1 MNSWKRISGSSLRK
15 SILANLCGVGV
26 QLLNQILLVPLFLR
40 LWDVKLY
47 GDWIVISA
55 ISSFFFMSDAGL
67 NSVTSN
73 RFTISFS
80 SGRKEECRSLLANN
94 YLLIV
99 VVGSLSLLGS
109 LGYVLS
115 WNIVSSLGLHQLD
128 RWEASYVFVMLILQV
143 FLGMGSSV
151 IDVIYRA
158 SSLNHKMVNL
168 GNVGRLVEFFVI
180 LLSLVLHLRLW
191 QMVTIYLLPRCLI
204 FFYKAVDTRKYFAY
218 SFHFGDVDIPL
229 LKSMI
234 FPSLTFMAFPAG
246 NAIVYQGFTLLV
258 NKAFGAESVVLFNT
272 TRTLC
277 SFLRQLLSTMQQ
289 AVWPEYSIA
298 YGKHDVARMRDLH
311 RKAFSIAMAGGLII
325 GIFLLLAGPWI
336 YRFWTHSKI
345 LFSYPLMEAFLVVTL
360 CEVTWQT
367 SSVCLKATNTHSRL
381 GIAYVVTAILS
392 IVVAL
397 LLHQFSRSLP
407 LIELCLLVI
416 HVPLSAY
423 AIRQGLVMTSDNVE
437 GLISAFSFKQLIGR
451 LKRINNWKCI

>member
-1 MNSWKRISGSSLRK
+1 
-15 SILANLCGVGV
+15 
-26 QLLNQILLVPLFLR
+26 
-40 LWDVKLY
+40 
-47 GDWIVISA
+47 
-55 ISSFFFMSDAGL
+55 
-67 NSVTSN
+67 
-73 RFTISFS
+73 
-80 SGRKEECRSLLANN
+80 
-94 YLLIV
+94 
-99 VVGSLSLLGS
+99 
-109 LGYVLS
+109 
-115 WNIVSSLGLHQLD
+115 
-128 RWEASYVFVMLILQV
+128 
-143 FLGMGSSV
+143 
-151 IDVIYRA
+151 
-158 SSLNHKMVNL
+158 
-168 GNVGRLVEFFVI
+168 
-180 LLSLVLHLRLW
+180 
-191 QMVTIYLLPRCLI
+191 LPRCLI